1 MHHRKVYTPR
11 PPPDWKTVW
20 NHELHFEMH
29 YGDGMKNEIL
39 RQARKEALKEG
50 AFDYHSPLG
59 PGFTFSDHDKSQNFN
74 PYSKYAVQGPRTVVF
89 EYSEAHLDADGS
101 RESSRRRERV
111 VEDLH
116 GRREARHQR
125 QAEQN
130 LRRQQQR
137 YNSAF
142 ARRSDNECVI
152 L

>member
-1 MHHRKVYTPR
+1 
-11 PPPDWKTVW
+11 
-20 NHELHFEMH
+20 MH
-29 YGDGMKNEIL
+29 YGDGIQREAL
-39 RQARKEALKEG
+39 HQARQQALKEG

-59 PGFTFSDHDKSQNFN
+59 AGFTFSDDAAENVN
-74 PYSKYAVQGPRTVVF
+74 PYAKYAPQGRPTVTF
-89 EYSEAHLDADGS
+89 DYEEAYVDAQSS
-101 RESSRRRERV
+101 RESLRKRERV

-116 GRREARHQR
+116 GRREARHVR
-125 QAEQN
+125 QQHQEN